1 MSRRRA
7 AEKRDILPDP
17 LYKSKKLAKFIN
29 VLMKD
34 GKKAKAE
41 RIVYESLERVVEF
54 IKKNPPK
61 PLQAPGAAKSGDDA
75 DVAISRAGHPS
86 TCAIARALAMSKFE
100 EALLNVTPKVEV
112 KSRRVGG
119 STFQVPVE
127 ININRQQAL
136 AMRWLIDSARKRSEK
151 DMTSKLSAEIIAA
164 LSKQGGAFKKKEDTH
179 KMADANKAFAHYFRG

>member
-17 LYKSKKLAKFIN
+17 LYKSKRLAKFIN

-41 RIVYESLERVVEF
+41 RIVYDSLQRVVEF
-54 IKKNPPK
+54 VKKNPPK
-61 PLQAPGAAKSGDDA
+61 QFQASSSQKSADESGAAIA
-75 DVAISRAGHPS
+75 RAGHTS
-86 TCAIARALAMSKFE
+86 TCSIARALALSKFE
-100 EALLNVTPKVEV
+100 EALMIVTPKVEV

-127 ININRQQAL
+127 INTVRQQAL

-164 LSKQGGAFKKKEDTH
+164 LSKQGGAYKKKEDTH